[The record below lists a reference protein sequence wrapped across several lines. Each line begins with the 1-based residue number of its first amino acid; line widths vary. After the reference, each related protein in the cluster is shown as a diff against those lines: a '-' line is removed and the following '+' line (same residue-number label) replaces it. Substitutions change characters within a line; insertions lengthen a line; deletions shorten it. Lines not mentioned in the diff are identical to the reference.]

1 MIRRP
6 MLLLRHKIKISNY
19 ATSKVEEM
27 RRSNDEIENRRE
39 EAKEDL
45 LHWQDKLDEH
55 KTTNE
60 KENNNER

>member
-1 MIRRP
+1 M
-6 MLLLRHKIKISNY
+6 KISNY

-60 KENNNER
+60 KENNDER